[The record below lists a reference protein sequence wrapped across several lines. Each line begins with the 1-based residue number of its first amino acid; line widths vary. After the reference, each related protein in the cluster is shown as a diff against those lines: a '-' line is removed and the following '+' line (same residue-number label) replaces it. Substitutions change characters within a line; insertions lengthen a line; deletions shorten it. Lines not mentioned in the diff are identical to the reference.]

1 MFSKYWTVP
10 LGDELYDRWTTHHYS
25 WSFGEIE
32 EEKCRK
38 TNKATDNSNDQD
50 PELSTHQLRRA
61 KDQNNQ
67 LLKSFWLSPQRDPL
81 GCWGNPRSLQMMCW
95 WSHPCCKHLTH
106 WGERGI
112 GIEHVPET
120 GKELSGDSQSHLSM
134 DQALPTCSTLYHC
147 KLLTVTF
154 LPFKLCIMS
163 SSV

>member
-1 MFSKYWTVP
+1 MT
-10 LGDELYDRWTTHHYS
+10 GDTTHHYS
-25 WSFGEIE
+25 RSFGKIE

-38 TNKATDNSNDQD
+38 TNKATDNSNDQN
-50 PELSTHQLRRA
+50 PEPSTHQLRRP
-61 KDQNNQ
+61 KDQKSQ
-67 LLKSFWLSPQRDPL
+67 LLKSLWLSPQRDPL
-81 GCWGNPRSLQMMCW
+81 GCWGNPHSLQMMCW

-154 LPFKLCIMS
+154 LPFKLCIVS